1 MNQGNEKPTFA
12 ITRLALLI
20 PPPVLLLICAAIAY
34 GLSHIKG
41 LSWAMPRQTLV
52 AVVTL
57 IFAVTI
63 AIAALIPF
71 IKHKTTINPHHIER
85 TRYLIEDGIYAHSR
99 NPMYLSLALILF
111 AYSYTLSSPLS
122 LLSCFVFVAYLN
134 TFQIAPEEA
143 LLKQKFGDQYQA
155 YCARVRRWC

>member
-1 MNQGNEKPTFA
+1 M
-12 ITRLALLI
+12 TRLSLLI
-20 PPPVLLLICAAIAY
+20 PPPVVLIICAAIAY
-34 GLSHIKG
+34 LISQYQALH
-41 LSWAMPRQTLV
+41 WAMPLQTT
-52 AVVTL
+52 VVTVTLL
-57 IFAVTI
+57 IAFLLAT
-63 AIAALIPF
+63 AALIPYF
-71 IKHKTTINPHHIER
+71 KHKTTVNPHNIER
-85 TRYLIEDGIYAHSR
+85 TRYLIEDGIYARSR

-122 LLSCFVFVAYLN
+122 LLSCFVFIAYLN